1 VLPLIPPLP
10 SLMPL
15 LQSWFDRSLL
25 DGKTLILLVAILLV
39 LGICWIGSRLLR
51 RQPAANLDAAII
63 RTFDNRV
70 SAWLTIC
77 LLLAVTMMF
86 GQILTVVF
94 FFFVSFWALREFIT
108 MTPTRRGDHRTLF
121 WVFFLFTPLQYVMV
135 ALDKYQLYTIVIPV
149 YASLFIPGRIAMTG
163 DTKRFLER
171 IAKIQFGLLICVYAL
186 SHAPALLYLKLH
198 RLNLATYEWEEWDG
212 KPAGVLLFF
221 VVMVQVSDTL
231 HFAWDRLFGKH
242 VIAPTVNSTRTWEG
256 IIGAAVGTAVA
267 GMLIQL
273 LLPVTPFTWYGAG
286 IMAALI
292 SVMASSGSMTMSAIK
307 RDRGV
312 KDYGTLVQGHAGV
325 LDRIDSVCFAAPIFF
340 HVTRFF
346 LERPEKAAEVTRELT
361 SLLPF

>member
-1 VLPLIPPLP
+1 
-10 SLMPL
+10 M
-15 LQSWFDRSLL
+15 

-70 SAWLTIC
+70 SAWLMIC

-186 SHAPALLYLKLH
+186 SHAPALLYL
-198 RLNLATYEWEEWDG
+198 
-212 KPAGVLLFF
+212 
-221 VVMVQVSDTL
+221 
-231 HFAWDRLFGKH
+231 
-242 VIAPTVNSTRTWEG
+242 
-256 IIGAAVGTAVA
+256 
-267 GMLIQL
+267 
-273 LLPVTPFTWYGAG
+273 
-286 IMAALI
+286 
-292 SVMASSGSMTMSAIK
+292 
-307 RDRGV
+307 
-312 KDYGTLVQGHAGV
+312 
-325 LDRIDSVCFAAPIFF
+325 
-340 HVTRFF
+340 
-346 LERPEKAAEVTRELT
+346 
-361 SLLPF
+361 